1 MDSWYKRH
9 DKVKNIII
17 HILMKKKI
25 WWIFI
30 LVQEVDISN
39 GSTEDMSIIEIN
51 KELLAD
57 SVYEERKFNG
67 KIIHLIMIIQFIVV
81 LVMI

>member
-67 KIIHLIMIIQFIVV
+67 KIIHLIIIIKFIVV